1 MFMVVVMLLIC
12 SVLHCLYSVGNKIT
26 TTTTTADFVVI
37 GKKGVCH
44 CHVSLRREALF
55 KAELSTSASMSWQG

>member
-26 TTTTTADFVVI
+26 TTTTCERAPKLNVLIVSQYDDRAISMYTYMAN
-37 GKKGVCH
+37 KK
-44 CHVSLRREALF
+44 LT
-55 KAELSTSASMSWQG
+55 LSYII